1 VLLPKLPLPALQ
13 AEHAHPAHAVGLH
26 APLVIG
32 VLVLARLP
40 LALGAAEGLVR
51 LVGHAERLRGGATLT
66 RTPSADPS
74 PGAQAPFPLP
84 RSGVPRSDSRR
95 HLVRPAL
102 EAYP

>member
-51 LVGHAERLRGGATLT
+51 LVGHAERLKGAELHLHEPRA
-66 RTPSADPS
+66 RT
-74 PGAQAPFPLP
+74 LP
-84 RSGVPRSDSRR
+84 RGLRLLFRCRARGAS
-95 HLVRPAL
+95 
-102 EAYP
+102 

>member
-1 VLLPKLPLPALQ
+1 MLLPKLPLPALQ

-51 LVGHAERLRGGATLT
+51 LVGHAERLRGGATITCTRARSLPGEFRLLT
-66 RTPSADPS
+66 A
-74 PGAQAPFPLP
+74 AAL
-84 RSGVPRSDSRR
+84 GVTQ
-95 HLVRPAL
+95 
-102 EAYP
+102 